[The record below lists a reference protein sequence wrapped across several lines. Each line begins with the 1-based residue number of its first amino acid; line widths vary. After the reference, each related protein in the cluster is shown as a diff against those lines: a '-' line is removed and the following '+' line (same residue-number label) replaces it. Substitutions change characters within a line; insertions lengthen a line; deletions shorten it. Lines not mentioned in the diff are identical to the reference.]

1 MAKYEFLGKAY
12 NSQSEMV
19 AAINAYAAESAA
31 KATADAQAKLAAKEA
46 ELAAKTTARTGTV
59 SLKARLKSQ
68 TYTSEYQGKSTTAN
82 GKGNIGVYGV
92 QRMPVTLYPAQWVK
106 LFQHVSEFAGIIIAH
121 AGTSLKDSDLDF
133 QTEQERE
140 SVLAWARGVAETAG
154 NAGQ

>member
-59 SLKARLKSQ
+59 SL
-68 TYTSEYQGKSTTAN
+68 KSTTAN